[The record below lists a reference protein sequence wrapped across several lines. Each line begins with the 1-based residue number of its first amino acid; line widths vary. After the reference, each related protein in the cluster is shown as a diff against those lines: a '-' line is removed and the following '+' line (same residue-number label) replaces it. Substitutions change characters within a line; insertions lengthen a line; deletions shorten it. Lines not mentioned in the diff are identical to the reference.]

1 MAIESDDIKLVLG
14 PVEPQ
19 YYFYAKD
26 GTVVKSLV
34 DLARAVELMD
44 ETSFKHHVTDSRND
58 FASWINDII
67 KDKSLANEVKGLRS
81 KEAVLRKIEE
91 RILQLRR
98 LERKLSEIEQGKKQ
112 QQHASV
118 IKVPSEQG
126 GIKEYLYGLIIG
138 IIIGVLIGLLV

>member
-1 MAIESDDIKLVLG
+1 MAVESEDVKLVLG

-19 YYFYAKD
+19 YYFYARD

-34 DLARAVELMD
+34 DLARAIETMD
-44 ETSFKHHVTDSRND
+44 EQSFKHHVTESRND

-67 KDKSLANEVKGLRS
+67 KDKSLAGEIKGLKS
-81 KEAVLRKIEE
+81 KEAMIRKIEE

-98 LERKLSEIEQGKKQ
+98 LERKLSQIEEEKKPAQ
-112 QQHASV
+112 FAPLAKKSD
-118 IKVPSEQG
+118 SG